1 MRSLLGIIKVT
12 CKSAIRS
19 HIFQLLLVLL
29 TLCVFILPY
38 TIVGDGTAVGFIRIS
53 LQYSL
58 SVVSFIL
65 VLESI
70 WLGCFIMGRDTE
82 TYQIHMVICK
92 PVSRIKIWL
101 GKWLGVVFIN
111 FVLLFTSAVI
121 IYGLVYWKFNTKKFS
136 KNDKERV
143 RNEILVGRKT
153 YYPKQKDVEKEAH
166 RLLEQRIDDLKS
178 QGNDISQDQKKI
190 GQVYRKL
197 LENTAKAFSEVRPGK
212 PVIWTFNK
220 IPTDLKKDTKLFLR
234 FKPYLNEIST
244 KKQRDSGGVF
254 YVQLPNVAA
263 QDSTDKAAKK
273 TRYSFAPLTQMKFM
287 TSVEHE
293 INIPLEAIQEDGKVV
308 IQFYNVDDL
317 ISKDPKSL
325 FFQRSDGP
333 LILIKEVGFFNNYLR
348 AVSILFFM
356 ICGIAGISCAFGG
369 FMSIPTA
376 IFTVSAYVIFGIMA
390 NYFTADSF
398 YVGSSAVNSLMVRIS
413 SSILYLIIPIQNF
426 DKSAMLAS
434 GQLIEIA
441 LILGVILKY
450 LIYRAVPIMCIGM
463 WLYYRKEMGLVIRK

>member
-19 HIFQLLLVLL
+19 HIFQLLLALL
-29 TLCVFILPY
+29 TICVFILPY

-70 WLGCFIMGRDTE
+70 WLGCFVMGRDTE

-92 PVSRIKIWL
+92 PVSRVKIWL

-111 FVLLFTSAVI
+111 FVLLFTSAVVI
-121 IYGLVYWKFNTKKFS
+121 FSLVYWKFNTQKFA
-136 KNDKERV
+136 KGDKERV

-153 YYPKQKDVEKEAH
+153 YTREIKDVDKEAM
-166 RLLEQRIDDLKS
+166 RLTDQRIKDLKAS
-178 QGNDISQDQKKI
+178 GNDISENKQEIGKI
-190 GQVYRKL
+190 YAKMQ
-197 LENTAKAFSEVRPGK
+197 ETAAKAFSEVKVGEYTD
-212 PVIWTFNK
+212 WTFKN
-220 IPTDLKKDTKLFLR
+220 IPTNLPKDTKLFLR
-234 FKPYLNEIST
+234 FKPFLDQIST
-244 KKQRDSGGVF
+244 KKQRDSAGGFQIQV
-254 YVQLPNVAA
+254 LDAA
-263 QDSTDKAAKK
+263 QINAKK
-273 TRYSFAPLTQMKFM
+273 GQAKQYSWVRFGDPMTFM

-293 INIPLEAIQEDGKVV
+293 INIPLQAIKDDGTV
-308 IQFYNVDDL
+308 IIRFFNLDFTKDA
-317 ISKDPKSL
+317 DPKSL

-333 LILIKEVGFFNNYLR
+333 FLLVKEIGFFNNYLR

-369 FMSIPTA
+369 IMSIPTA
-376 IFTVSAYVIFGIMA
+376 IFTVSAYVVFGVIA

-398 YVGSSAVNSLMVRIS
+398 YVGASTVNKMMVYIS
-413 SSILYLIIPIQNF
+413 DSILYLIIPIQNF
-426 DKSAMLAS
+426 DMSAMLAS
-434 GQLIEIA
+434 GQLIEMA
-441 LILGVILKY
+441 VVGNVVLKY
-450 LIYRAVPIMCIGM
+450 LILRALPIMFVGM